1 MEQFR
6 VSQNDWI
13 DVRIA
18 ERRTVAED
26 IIALELHPL
35 AGELPVFE
43 AGAHVEVEVGPG
55 CVRQYSLLNDPAET
69 HRYVLG
75 VLREPTSRGGSSAI
89 HTGFARGATV
99 RIGRPR
105 NNFAL
110 VAHARR
116 SILMAGGIG
125 LTPLYSMAHGLHRIG
140 ADFALH
146 YYARNRARAAFIDEL
161 GSEAFSDRVSIQLDD
176 AAERTPVEAAL
187 GPAEDDAHL
196 YVCGP
201 AGFIDHVRQAARS
214 RGWADANIHL
224 EHFGATVDAAG
235 DVFEVEARRSG
246 VTVQVPSGSSIA
258 QVLAANGV
266 DVPLSCEQGV
276 CGTCITTILEGV
288 ADHRDMFLSEAEH
301 EAGEEMA
308 ICCSRAKTPKLILDL

>member
-1 MEQFR
+1 M
-6 VSQNDWI
+6 SQDDWI
-13 DVRIA
+13 EVAIGG
-18 ERRTVAED
+18 RRTVAED
-26 IIALELHPL
+26 IIALELLPL
-35 AGELPVFE
+35 AGVLPAFE

-55 CVRQYSLLNDPAET
+55 CVRHYSLLNDPAET

-89 HTGFARGATV
+89 HAGFSVGSTV
-99 RIGRPR
+99 KIGRPR

-110 VAHARR
+110 TAQARR
-116 SILMAGGIG
+116 SVLMAGGIG

-140 ADFALH
+140 ADFTLH
-146 YYARNRARAAFIDEL
+146 YYARNRARAAFVDEL
-161 GSEAFSDRVSIQLDD
+161 SSESFSEQVSIHLDD
-176 AAERTPVEAAL
+176 ASERTPVATAL

-196 YVCGP
+196 YICGP
-201 AGFIDHVRQAARS
+201 AGFIDHVLETARS
-214 RGWADANIHL
+214 LGWADGNIHL
-224 EHFGATVDAAG
+224 EHFSATVDAAG
-235 DVFEVEARRSG
+235 DAFEVEARRSG

-258 QVLAANGV
+258 QVLLANGV

-308 ICCSRAKTPKLILDL
+308 ICCSRSKTPKLILDL

>member
-1 MEQFR
+1 M
-6 VSQNDWI
+6 SQDDWL

-18 ERRTVAED
+18 NRRTVAED

-55 CVRQYSLLNDPAET
+55 CIRHYSLLNDPAET

-89 HTGFARGATV
+89 HAGFMPGSTV

-110 VAHARR
+110 VAHAKR
-116 SILMAGGIG
+116 SILLAGGIG
-125 LTPLYSMAHGLHRIG
+125 LTPLYSMAHGLHRTG

-146 YYARNRARAAFIDEL
+146 YYARNRVRAAFVDAL
-161 GSEAFSDRVSIQLDD
+161 SSEPFSDRVSIHLDD
-176 AAERTPVEAAL
+176 APDRISVEAAL
-187 GPAEDDAHL
+187 GTPEDGAHL

-201 AGFIDHVRQAARS
+201 AGFIDHVLETARS
-214 RGWADANIHL
+214 LGWVDANVHL
-224 EHFGATVDAAG
+224 ERFNATVDAAG

-258 QVLAANGV
+258 QVLLAHGV

-276 CGTCITTILEGV
+276 CGTCITTILDGV